1 MNIIKYIKELKK
13 IKEIKELKEL
23 KPNIFYNIYMDNND
37 GTFYITGKNN
47 YGQLGSNIK
56 NNDNLFSIPIM
67 KFNSKYN

>member
-47 YGQLGSNIK
+47 YGQLGSN
-56 NNDNLFSIPIM
+56 
-67 KFNSKYN
+67 SKYN

>member
-1 MNIIKYIKELKK
+1 MNIIKYIKELKTR
-13 IKEIKELKEL
+13 KELKEL
-23 KPNIFYNIYMDNND
+23 EPNIFYNIYMDNND